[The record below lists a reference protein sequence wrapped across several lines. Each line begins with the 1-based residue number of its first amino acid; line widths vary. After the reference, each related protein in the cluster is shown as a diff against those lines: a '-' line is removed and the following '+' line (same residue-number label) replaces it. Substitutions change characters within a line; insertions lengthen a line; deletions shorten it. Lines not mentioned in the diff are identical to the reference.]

1 MTITLELERK
11 KNGTVGMQFNMIG
24 QGFHYYEIIGLLQMK
39 CYRFA
44 EKSLERAKELNEN
57 EHRNT
62 ND

>member
-11 KNGTVGMQFNMIG
+11 KNGTVGMKFDMNG
-24 QGFHYYEIIGLLQMK
+24 QGFHYYEVIGLMQMQ
-39 CYRFA
+39 CYRLS